1 MVSWLAQ
8 MHRRNS
14 RSWEGMLARMSTE
27 CRLQWSATPSAGAE
41 ALGAI
46 WTEDP
51 RAAFRDSGV
60 LLEMTDYAER
70 NALSYDSAR
79 MEAARTAAF
88 ELRAAATRAMIRR
101 ISLR

>member
-14 RSWEGMLARMSTE
+14 RSWEAIVALMSPG
-27 CRLQWSATPSAGAE
+27 CRLQWGAPPSNRAE

-46 WTEDP
+46 WMNDP

-60 LLEMTDYAER
+60 LLEMADYAER
-70 NALSYDSAR
+70 NALAYDQAR
-79 MEAARTAAF
+79 MEQVRAAGLQ
-88 ELRAAATRAMIRR
+88 LRAAATRAMIGR
-101 ISLR
+101 ISFR